1 MEKSLNAL
9 KQMKKIVSKV
19 NKLLFYDL
27 YLVDETENGL
37 AKTGRILQKQRRKDI
52 TNYNKNDT

>member
-19 NKLLFYDL
+19 NKLLFYDI

-52 TNYNKNDT
+52 TNYYKNDT

>member
-19 NKLLFYDL
+19 NKLLFYDI